1 MINFYSICTVYIT
14 LPIAPK
20 IAEKKE
26 EFVKKKITL
35 LRNFSCSQRNLYVLE
50 IREINHSWICFP
62 QKIIFLP
69 NLTAVG
75 YQNSFIL
82 FGFPF
87 FPLKQFFHGHGI
99 LNDLSNFKDK
109 VFGAPRHKLKDK
121 RISLGL
127 IIILDTVFGALRLK
141 LTDSDKWPGP
151 KLFGFGWFRRSN
163 VSLRLVSEYFAS
175 VSTENVYI
183 WTQTGLYFFPYSW
196 SFRISKQLG

>member
-1 MINFYSICTVYIT
+1 M
-14 LPIAPK
+14 
-20 IAEKKE
+20 
-26 EFVKKKITL
+26 
-35 LRNFSCSQRNLYVLE
+35 RNFSCSQRNLYVLE

-127 IIILDTVFGALRLK
+127 IIILDTVFDALRLK

-196 SFRISKQLG
+196 SFGISKQLG